1 MPNKAEI
8 GGRILKTFLNY
19 GKIIKGYGFH
29 VLYIGRNSIKIS
41 YRGLDFAKMYSP
53 KKCWSPAVLTPDQS
67 RINRTNHELYIHFK
81 GKLDYYKDFSMFYVF
96 VDNDD
101 GTQRLRSISER
112 QFHKENHSYWTTIYG
127 LPLTE
132 EKIHS
137 MLYDALNIAFN
148 YQNNEEK
155 FNKLIQ
161 KIEMYSIREV

>member
-1 MPNKAEI
+1 
-8 GGRILKTFLNY
+8 
-19 GKIIKGYGFH
+19 
-29 VLYIGRNSIKIS
+29 
-41 YRGLDFAKMYSP
+41 
-53 KKCWSPAVLTPDQS
+53 
-67 RINRTNHELYIHFK
+67 
-81 GKLDYYKDFSMFYVF
+81 MFYVF

-137 MLYDALNIAFN
+137 MLYDALNMAFN
-148 YQNNEEK
+148 YQNSEEK